1 MHPSSMLVHAC
12 SGLVQNEPLAEQGQ
26 QLHKQQ
32 LLKFSNLYAL
42 GMPVHTKQ
50 GESNILAKFVS

>member
-1 MHPSSMLVHAC
+1 MLVHAC